1 MRIAIFSDVH
11 ANAIAL
17 DAVLEDIHAGGGVDA
32 YWMIGD
38 VTDMGSDP
46 ARCISRLQALPALSI
61 VHGNGD
67 RAVVRSDADA
77 LAMRLADISAEDVR
91 VELMYLEEAAWARG
105 AITAAGQF
113 DWLASLPLE
122 VRTTLPD
129 GTRVLLVHA
138 SPGTDEGTGLRVEY
152 SDDEIRTLLG
162 SPDADLVIVGHTHM
176 PLDWRVDDIRVF
188 NSGSVSNP
196 VTRDQRAMW
205 SLLEADE
212 SGYRLD
218 RRFVEYDREAY
229 LRQVTLVHHPAEA
242 AIGAFFDQAVGGRY
256 VHLNIPP

>member
-17 DAVLEDIHAGGGVDA
+17 DAVLADIAAGGVDA
-32 YWMIGD
+32 YWVIGD

-46 ARCISRLQALPALSI
+46 VRCISRLRELPGLSI

-77 LAMRLADISAEDVR
+77 LAMRLPDISPEDVR
-91 VELMYLEEAAWARG
+91 QELMYLEEAAWARG

-122 VRTTLPD
+122 VRTTLPN

-138 SPGTDEGTGLRVEY
+138 SPGTDEGTGLREEHP
-152 SDDEIRTLLG
+152 DDDVRTVLG
-162 SPDADLVIVGHTHM
+162 SPDADLVVVGHTHT
-176 PLDWRVDDIRVF
+176 PLDWRVGDIRVF

-212 SGYRLD
+212 HGYRLD

-229 LRQVTLVHHPAEA
+229 LHQVTSVRHPAEA
-242 AIGAFFDQAVGGRY
+242 AIGAFFE
-256 VHLNIPP
+256 